1 MRFASC
7 IMLALGAVTT
17 SVLAGP
23 VQKLETLKELDDLVQ
38 QKRKLLIEWNV
49 PECSDCDGVRA
60 EFASHGDLDGID
72 FVSLDNK
79 VIDPDNDDKVN
90 TYIATIGF
98 DVRDTY
104 EGTDAEELGD
114 FIREFEDAS

>member
-1 MRFASC
+1 M
-7 IMLALGAVTT
+7 
-17 SVLAGP
+17 
-23 VQKLETLKELDDLVQ
+23 
-38 QKRKLLIEWNV
+38 
-49 PECSDCDGVRA
+49 
-60 EFASHGDLDGID
+60 D

-90 TYIATIGF
+90 AYIATIGY

-114 FIREFEDAS
+114 FIREFADAS

>member
-1 MRFASC
+1 M
-7 IMLALGAVTT
+7 
-17 SVLAGP
+17 
-23 VQKLETLKELDDLVQ
+23 
-38 QKRKLLIEWNV
+38 
-49 PECSDCDGVRA
+49 RA
-60 EFASHGDLDGID
+60 EFASHGDLEGMD

-90 TYIATIGF
+90 AYIATIGY

-114 FIREFEDAS
+114 FIREFADASWKSWL